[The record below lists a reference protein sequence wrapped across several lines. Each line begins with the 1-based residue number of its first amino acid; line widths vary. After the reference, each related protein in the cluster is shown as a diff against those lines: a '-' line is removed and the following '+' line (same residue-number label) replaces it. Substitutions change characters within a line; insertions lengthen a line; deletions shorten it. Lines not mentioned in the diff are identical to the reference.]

1 MCLDSN
7 NTILDAVVVA
17 QPRDREVAVISKPA
31 HARTGV
37 TPRVRAAS
45 DDRMIRLQ
53 TETGRV
59 AYSSLAIKT
68 AFELNR
74 VGCLHQ
80 LLHQV
85 VLGYYWRGGRRRGGR
100 RRGVFSGDV
109 FCCSIRAGIASIVGF
124 VFEYAGELLCR
135 NIKNLRQI
143 KIDFGVFSI

>member
-37 TPRVRAAS
+37 TPRVKAAS

-53 TETGRV
+53 TETGSV

-85 VLGYYWRGGRRRGGR
+85 VLGDYWRGGR

-109 FCCSIRAGIASIVGF
+109 FCCSIRAGIASIVGL